1 MNAVL
6 LGWSLAVG
14 CGIVSVNQDIQ
25 EQHVQSVLQEI
36 TNMEAIVLVRILF
49 IKSKLL
55 LSFDTVVT

>member
-14 CGIVSVNQDIQ
+14 CGIVSVIQGIQ
-25 EQHVQSVLQEI
+25 EQHAQSVLQEI
-36 TNMEAIVLVRILF
+36 TNMEAIVIVRILF

-55 LSFDTVVT
+55 LSFDIVVT

>member
-36 TNMEAIVLVRILF
+36 TNMEAIV

-55 LSFDTVVT
+55 LSFDTSHIVRLLE